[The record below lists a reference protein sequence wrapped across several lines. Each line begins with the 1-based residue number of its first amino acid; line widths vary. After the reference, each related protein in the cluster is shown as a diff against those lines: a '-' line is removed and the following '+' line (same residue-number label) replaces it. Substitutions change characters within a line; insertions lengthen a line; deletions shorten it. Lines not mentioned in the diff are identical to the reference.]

1 MQKNNPLENKNQVQI
16 KKSFWKRLVFWK
28 YLVLT
33 ICLLVG
39 SIGAYKWIREK
50 YFSNSETPNPK
61 LPKRKRTR
69 KTPNLETERE
79 SDSEENNSENERL
92 ETEPERTLREAN
104 QTFQRIISDIRNDRI
119 SGETI
124 TVSLRSERERVSSES
139 DQFLYCAVRGCAFT
153 TGKQK
158 QFCLAKHEC
167 SIPRCENL
175 VIVYAPNSVTN
186 FCEEHS

>member
-16 KKSFWKRLVFWK
+16 KKSLWKRLVFWK

-39 SIGAYKWIREK
+39 SIGCYQWVREK
-50 YFSNSETPNPK
+50 YFSNSQPETPNPK
-61 LPKRKRTR
+61 PKQRKRT
-69 KTPNLETERE
+69 ER
-79 SDSEENNSENERL
+79 R
-92 ETEPERTLREAN
+92 ETEPELATETESERALRAMN
-104 QTFQRIISDIRNDRI
+104 LQFQRIISDIRNDRI

-124 TVSLRSERERVSSES
+124 NVALRSELERISLESE
-139 DQFLYCAVRGCAFT
+139 QYLYCSVRDCNFT
-153 TGKQK
+153 TSRDKR
-158 QFCLAKHEC
+158 FCLAKHEC